1 MVHEKQNETRLYHNT
16 SHKPLTFRSI
26 PAMKETLHRICH
38 TSGFVG
44 ALTLVLLT
52 QVSLPMAQA
61 AETLAPLSGASTATC
76 PSLWLLAAAQAG
88 LLVGVVLT
96 WAALRFRTPGNER
109 KQALLAQQ
117 KSMSKNAA
125 NYISAGGIHEFNNIL
140 CSIQGFTDLALLRG
154 TAEAP
159 GHQELKQIRIGAGR
173 AARLLELLERFHL
186 EDHTLQPVP
195 LGLLMKG
202 YGKYV
207 QVATANAEGEQGQPP
222 SHIRVQ
228 VEDME
233 TLLLAKPVQMQ
244 ELLTLLQQT
253 AADTP
258 KPGEEE
264 KWPNKKLQL
273 VVQRGAAYPLDQES
287 TPQPRLELVLHGAT
301 DLSPDLVTQWQQLA
315 MALDGEWSQG
325 QTQEEGGPY
334 CMSLP
339 GISPDTPEQ

>member
-1 MVHEKQNETRLYHNT
+1 
-16 SHKPLTFRSI
+16 
-26 PAMKETLHRICH
+26 MKETLHRIYH
-38 TSGFVG
+38 TRIVAGV
-44 ALTLVLLT
+44 LTLVLLA
-52 QVSLPMAQA
+52 QASLPMAQA
-61 AETLAPLSGASTATC
+61 AEPLAPLSDAATATATC

-96 WAALRFRTPGNER
+96 WAALRFRAQGEGG
-109 KQALLAQQ
+109 KQGLLAQQ
-117 KSMSKNAA
+117 KNTSKNAA

-140 CSIQGFTDLALLRG
+140 CSIQGFADLALLRG

-173 AARLLELLERFHL
+173 AVRLLEILERFLL
-186 EDHTLQPVP
+186 EDHTPQPVP

-207 QVATANAEGEQGQPP
+207 QAATANAEGEQGQPP

-244 ELLTLLQQT
+244 ELFTLLQQT
-253 AADTP
+253 AVGTS

-264 KWPNKKLQL
+264 KWPRKELQL
-273 VVQRGAAYPLDQES
+273 LVQRGAAHPLVDLGS
-287 TPQPRLELVLHGAT
+287 TPQPRLELLLHGAT
-301 DLSPDLVTQWQQLA
+301 GLPPDLAAQWQQLA
-315 MALDGEWSQG
+315 VALGGEWSQR
-325 QTQEEGGPY
+325 QTPEEAGPY